1 MLMLFG
7 ILILVVDMAMRKL
20 CPFPISCLTNF
31 TKTVTFLED
40 EKAKEDAQV
49 SVDGNSRVSEAGS
62 PAECDSRL
70 GGDNERHSSLLASPY
85 QILYIFGPG
94 TIWLFKSYVKSIIS
108 L

>member
-1 MLMLFG
+1 MLYAMLMLFG
-7 ILILVVDMAMRKL
+7 ILILLVDMAMRKL

-40 EKAKEDAQV
+40 EKA
-49 SVDGNSRVSEAGS
+49 
-62 PAECDSRL
+62 AECDSRL